1 MPSSTA
7 PRSRA
12 RSTTARG
19 STQRSGPRKSS
30 GQRSGPARQKTARG
44 RRRSGPRRAGR
55 LLLLVLLVVAGVVV
69 WPAVKPHVTAV
80 PFLDSVLAGTSP
92 SGPTWPL
99 TGVPA
104 DTTSDRPA
112 LAVKIENSAAARP
125 QTGLNAADMVW
136 EQVVE
141 GGITRFVAV
150 YHSTLPPEIGP
161 VRSIRPMDPA
171 IAAPLGGLL
180 AFSGGVPAYVAA
192 AEDAGLQV
200 LRQDS
205 GADGFFRTTT
215 RSAPHNVHAVPQTL
229 LDQADASHRA
239 SPGAQFDHAAT
250 GEQPT
255 AVTAG
260 PPTATLAL
268 TLSGIS
274 TPRWT
279 WGAAD
284 GRWLRAEGST
294 PSVEADGARIGA
306 ANVVVLRVDVVQTE
320 ARDPAGN
327 PVPETI
333 LTGSGQALVASGGH
347 TIEATWSK
355 PALGDRVELT
365 GADGAPVT
373 LAPGTTW
380 VELIP
385 TSGDVATG

>member
-1 MPSSTA
+1 M
-7 PRSRA
+7 
-12 RSTTARG
+12 
-19 STQRSGPRKSS
+19 
-30 GQRSGPARQKTARG
+30 
-44 RRRSGPRRAGR
+44 
-55 LLLLVLLVVAGVVV
+55 LVVAGVVV
-69 WPAVKPHVTAV
+69 WPAVKPHVAAL
-80 PFLDSVLAGTSP
+80 PFLDTVLAGTSP

-104 DTTSDRPA
+104 DAVPDRPA

-125 QTGLNAADMVW
+125 QTGINAADMVW

-180 AFSGGVPAYVAA
+180 AFSGGVPPYIAA
-192 AEDAGLQV
+192 GEDAGLQV

-205 GADGFFRTTT
+205 GADGFFRTTA

-229 LDQADASHRA
+229 LDQADADHRT
-239 SPGAQFDHAAT
+239 SPGAQFEHPET
-250 GEQPT
+250 GEQST
-255 AVTAG
+255 AVAAG
-260 PPTATLAL
+260 QPTATLDL
-268 TLSGIS
+268 ELSGIS
-274 TPRWT
+274 NPRWA
-279 WGAAD
+279 WSAAD

-294 PSVEADGARIGA
+294 PAVEAGGARIGA

-327 PVPETI
+327 PVPETV

-347 TIEATWSK
+347 TTEATWSK
-355 PALGDRVELT
+355 PAIGDRVQLT
-365 GADGAPVT
+365 DPDGDPVT
-373 LAPGTTW
+373 LTPGSTW
-380 VELIP
+380 VELVP
-385 TSGDVATG
+385 NSGAVATG

>member
-1 MPSSTA
+1 M
-7 PRSRA
+7 
-12 RSTTARG
+12 
-19 STQRSGPRKSS
+19 
-30 GQRSGPARQKTARG
+30 
-44 RRRSGPRRAGR
+44 
-55 LLLLVLLVVAGVVV
+55 LLLAVLVVAGVVV
-69 WPAVKPHVTAV
+69 WPSVKPHVTAL

-92 SGPTWPL
+92 SEPTWPL

-104 DTTSDRPA
+104 DTVPDRPA
-112 LAVKIENSAAARP
+112 FAVKIENSTAARP

-161 VRSIRPMDPA
+161 VRSIRPMDAA

-180 AFSGGVPAYVAA
+180 AFSGGVPPYIAA

-205 GADGFFRTTT
+205 GADGFFRTTA

-229 LDQADASHRA
+229 LDQADADHRT
-239 SPGAQFDHAAT
+239 SPGAQFEHAET

-255 AVTAG
+255 AVAAG
-260 PPTATLAL
+260 QPTATLDL
-268 TLSGIS
+268 ELSGIS
-274 TPRWT
+274 NPRWT
-279 WGAAD
+279 WSAAD

-294 PSVEADGARIGA
+294 PAVEAGGAWIGA

-327 PVPETI
+327 PVPETV
-333 LTGSGQALVASGGH
+333 LTGTGPALVASGGH
-347 TIEATWSK
+347 TVEATWSK
-355 PALGDRVELT
+355 PAVGDRVQLT
-365 GADGAPVT
+365 DADGDPVT
-373 LAPGTTW
+373 LTPGTTW
-380 VELIP
+380 VELVP
-385 TSGDVATG
+385 NSGAVATG

>member
-1 MPSSTA
+1 M
-7 PRSRA
+7 
-12 RSTTARG
+12 
-19 STQRSGPRKSS
+19 
-30 GQRSGPARQKTARG
+30 
-44 RRRSGPRRAGR
+44 
-55 LLLLVLLVVAGVVV
+55 LVVAGVVV
-69 WPAVKPHVTAV
+69 WPAVKPHVSAL

-104 DTTSDRPA
+104 DTTPDRPA
-112 LAVKIENSAAARP
+112 LVVKIENSVAARP

-180 AFSGGVPAYVAA
+180 AFSGGVPTYIAA

-229 LDQADASHRA
+229 LDQADATHRS
-239 SPGAQFDHAAT
+239 SPGTQFHHAAT

-255 AVTAG
+255 AVAAG
-260 PPTATLAL
+260 QPTTTLDL

-274 TPRWT
+274 SPRWT
-279 WGAAD
+279 WSAAD

-294 PSVEADGARIGA
+294 PAVEAGGARIGA
-306 ANVVVLRVDVVQTE
+306 VNVVVLRVDVVQTE

-347 TIEATWSK
+347 TVVATWSK
-355 PALGDRVELT
+355 PAVGDRVELT
-365 GADGAPVT
+365 DADGDPVT
-373 LAPGTTW
+373 LAPGNTW
-380 VELIP
+380 VELVP
-385 TSGDVATG
+385 NSGEVATG

>member
-1 MPSSTA
+1 MPRPTA
-7 PRSRA
+7 PRTRS

-19 STQRSGPRKSS
+19 STKRSTKSS
-30 GQRSGPARQKTARG
+30 GQRRRPARRRTAKKRP
-44 RRRSGPRRAGR
+44 RSGRAGR
-55 LLLLVLLVVAGVVV
+55 LLLLAVLVVAGVVV
-69 WPAVKPHVTAV
+69 WPSVKPHVSALSV
-80 PFLDSVLAGTSP
+80 LDSVLAGTSP

-99 TGVPA
+99 TGAPAGTVP
-104 DTTSDRPA
+104 DRPA

-125 QTGLNAADMVW
+125 QTGLSAADMVW

-180 AFSGGVPAYVAA
+180 AFSGGVPAYVSAA
-192 AEDAGLQV
+192 RDAGLQV

-205 GADGFFRTTT
+205 GADGFFRTRT

-229 LDQADASHRA
+229 LDQADATHRA

-250 GEQPT
+250 GGQSTAVAAGQPT
-255 AVTAG
+255 T
-260 PPTATLAL
+260 TLDL

-274 TPRWT
+274 SPQWT
-279 WGAAD
+279 WSAAD

-294 PSVEADGARIGA
+294 PAVEADGARIGA
-306 ANVVVLRVDVVQTE
+306 TNVVVLRVDVVQTE

-333 LTGSGQALVASGGH
+333 LTGSGPALVASGGH
-347 TIEATWSK
+347 TIEVTWSK
-355 PALGDRVELT
+355 PAVGDRVELID
-365 GADGAPVT
+365 ADGDPLT

-380 VELIP
+380 VELVP
-385 TSGDVATG
+385 NSGEVVTS